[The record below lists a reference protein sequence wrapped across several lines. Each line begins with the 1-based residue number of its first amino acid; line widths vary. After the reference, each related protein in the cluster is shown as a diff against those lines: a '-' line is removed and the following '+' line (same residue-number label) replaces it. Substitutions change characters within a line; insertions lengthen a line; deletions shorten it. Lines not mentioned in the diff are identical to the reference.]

1 MFASGLIQSFLLPGS
16 GDHMKMKRRWSE
28 RTRLMLTLE
37 LAVVLP
43 AAALVI
49 LSALHLNEIQRD
61 RGVEAA
67 FQRDFNQV
75 LAISEKHIN
84 QKAYDLT
91 DDVRSEF
98 PSAGEACIETMD
110 RILATHP
117 YVAHVFVY
125 EPNGTITSRS
135 QPSRLKDASFRAE
148 GDALA
153 GMISG
158 WMQVEYKNEV
168 KDMEEMSKKGKPY
181 YFFDNWAPRG
191 EKKLYQSVA
200 LFLVADATGAR
211 KAIGG
216 MAFDAE
222 YLRDQFFPETLDTLL
237 SHQEERGERN
247 HVVMMVHPKHES
259 TPLAASAGWD
269 GGEPEVERTMEGAFP
284 NLTLAVKLPG
294 TTLAALGQRFV
305 HTSFLILGAIS
316 LLLTGGIVMTHRN
329 ISREMALARLKSDFV
344 SNVSHEL
351 RTPLSLIRLYAETLE
366 MGRLKSADKYQEYY
380 SIIRKESERLTAL
393 INNILDFSRI
403 EAGRKEYEFRQT
415 DMRELVRNTLES
427 YRYQIEQSGFAFE
440 EKIAEDVPSL
450 SVDREAMARSLL
462 NLVNNALKYS
472 QDQKYI
478 GVNLFRDNGSVKL
491 EVVDHGIGIPQAEQ
505 QKIFDKFYRVGDPL
519 VHNTKGSGLGL
530 SLVRHIV
537 QAHGGEVSVD
547 SVPGRGSKFTINL
560 PVALRTN
567 ATKAALA

>member
-1 MFASGLIQSFLLPGS
+1 MLKS
-16 GDHMKMKRRWSE
+16 KRRWSE

-49 LSALHLNEIQRD
+49 LSAVHLTEIQRD

-98 PSAGEACIETMD
+98 PSAGEACVETMD

-125 EPNGTITSRS
+125 EPNGRMTFRS

-148 GDALA
+148 ADSLA
-153 GMISG
+153 SMTSG
-158 WMQVEYKNEV
+158 WMQVEYKDEV
-168 KDMEEMSKKGKPY
+168 KEMEEMSREGKPDH
-181 YFFDNWAPRG
+181 YFENWAQRG
-191 EKKLYQSVA
+191 DKKLYQSVA
-200 LFLVADATGAR
+200 LFLVPDATGER

-222 YLRDQFFPETLDTLL
+222 YLRDQFFPEMLDSLL
-237 SHQEERGERN
+237 SHQEERGEKN
-247 HVVMMVHPKHES
+247 HVVMMVHPKHEA
-259 TPLAASAGWD
+259 TPMAASAGWD
-269 GGEPEVERTMEGAFP
+269 GGEPEVERNLEGAFP
-284 NLTLAVKLPG
+284 SLTLAIKLPG
-294 TTLAALGQRFV
+294 TTLAALGQHFV
-305 HTSFLILGAIS
+305 HTSFFILGAIS

-329 ISREMALARLKSDFV
+329 ISRELALARLKSDFV

-366 MGRLKSADKYQEYY
+366 MGRLKSPEKYQEYY
-380 SIIRKESERLTAL
+380 SIIRKESERLSAL

-403 EAGRKEYEFRQT
+403 EAGRKEYDFRQT

-440 EKIAEDVPSL
+440 EKIAEDIPPL
-450 SVDREAMARSLL
+450 SVDREAIARSLL

-491 EVVDHGIGIPQAEQ
+491 EVVDHGIGIPQGEQ

-530 SLVRHIV
+530 ALVRHIV

-547 SVPGRGSKFTINL
+547 SAPGRGSKFTINL
-560 PVALRTN
+560 PVSLRSN
-567 ATKAALA
+567 ATKAAMA

>member
-1 MFASGLIQSFLLPGS
+1 
-16 GDHMKMKRRWSE
+16 
-28 RTRLMLTLE
+28 
-37 LAVVLP
+37 
-43 AAALVI
+43 
-49 LSALHLNEIQRD
+49 LNDIQRD

-84 QKAYDLT
+84 QKAYDLA

-98 PSAGEACIETMD
+98 PSAGGACVETMD

-117 YVAHVFVY
+117 YIAHVFVY
-125 EPNGTITSRS
+125 EPNGRLTFRS
-135 QPSRLKDASFRAE
+135 QPARLKDASFRAE
-148 GDALA
+148 ADNLSS
-153 GMISG
+153 MTSG
-158 WMQVEYKNEV
+158 WMQVEYKDELKN
-168 KDMEEMSKKGKPY
+168 MEEMSKKGKHY

-191 EKKLYQSVA
+191 EKRLYQSGAV
-200 LFLVADATGAR
+200 FLAADAWGEN

-216 MAFDAE
+216 MVFDAE
-222 YLRDQFFPETLDTLL
+222 YLRDRFFPEMLETLL
-237 SHQEERGERN
+237 SHQEEKGERN
-247 HVVMMVHPKHES
+247 HVVMMLHPKHDS
-259 TPLAASAGWD
+259 APMAASVGWD
-269 GGEPEVERTMEGAFP
+269 GGEPEVERNLEGAFP
-284 NLTLAVKLPG
+284 NLTLAIKLPG
-294 TTLAALGQRFV
+294 TTLAALGQHFV
-305 HTSFLILGAIS
+305 HTSFLILGVIS
-316 LLLTGGIVMTHRN
+316 LLLTGGIIMTHRN

-403 EAGRKEYEFRQT
+403 EAGRKEYDFRQT

-440 EKIAEDVPSL
+440 EKIAEDVPPL

-478 GVNLFRDNGSVKL
+478 GVNLFRDNGTVKL

-505 QKIFDKFYRVGDPL
+505 AKIFDKFYRVGDPL

-567 ATKAALA
+567 STKAALA

>member
-1 MFASGLIQSFLLPGS
+1 MFASGLVQSYP
-16 GDHMKMKRRWSE
+16 DQETTMKMKRRWNE

-49 LSALHLNEIQRD
+49 LSAMHLKSIQRD
-61 RGVEAA
+61 RDVEAA

-75 LAISEKHIN
+75 LLISEKQIN
-84 QKAYDLT
+84 EKADDMA
-91 DDVRSEF
+91 DDVRSQF
-98 PSAGEACIETMD
+98 PSGGNACVETLD

-117 YVAHVFVY
+117 YIAHVFVY
-125 EPNGTITSRS
+125 APNNGLTFRS
-135 QPSRLKDASFRAE
+135 QPSRLKDASFHSEADE
-148 GDALA
+148 VSS
-153 GMISG
+153 MTSE
-158 WMQVEYKNEV
+158 WMPVEYKDEV
-168 KDMEEMSKKGKPY
+168 KSFEEMSKKDKHY
-181 YFFDNWAPRG
+181 YFFQNWPSRG
-191 EKKLYQSVA
+191 EKHLYQSGA
-200 LFLVADATGAR
+200 TFLVTDAWGN

-216 MAFDAE
+216 MVFDAE
-222 YLRDQFFPETLDTLL
+222 YLRDQFFPEMLNTLL
-237 SHQEERGERN
+237 SRQEERGEKN
-247 HVVMMVHPKHES
+247 HVVMMVHPRHES
-259 TPLAASAGWD
+259 WPLAASMGWD
-269 GGEPEVERTMEGAFP
+269 GGDPEVERNMEGAFP
-284 NLTLAVKLPG
+284 GLTLAIKLPG
-294 TTLAALGQRFV
+294 TTLAAMGQHFV
-305 HTSFLILGAIS
+305 RTSFLVLGAIS

-366 MGRLKSADKYQEYY
+366 MGRLKSAEKYQEYY

-403 EAGRKEYEFRQT
+403 EAGRKEYDFRQT

-440 EKIAEDVPSL
+440 EKIAEDVPPL

-491 EVVDHGIGIPQAEQ
+491 EVVDHGIGIPQSEQ

-537 QAHGGEVSVD
+537 QAHGGEVLVD

-560 PVALRTN
+560 PVALRT
-567 ATKAALA
+567 KAALA

>member
-1 MFASGLIQSFLLPGS
+1 
-16 GDHMKMKRRWSE
+16 MKMKRRWNE

-75 LAISEKHIN
+75 LAISEKRIN
-84 QKAYDLT
+84 EKADDMT
-91 DDVRSEF
+91 DDVRSQF
-98 PSAGEACIETMD
+98 PSAGSACIETMD
-110 RILATHP
+110 RILANHP

-125 EPNGTITSRS
+125 EPGGGLTFRS
-135 QPSRLKDASFRAE
+135 QPSRLKDASFHAE
-148 GDALA
+148 AES
-153 GMISG
+153 ISSMMNG
-158 WMQVEYKNEV
+158 WMQVEYKDEE
-168 KDMEEMSKKGKPY
+168 KSLEEMSANGRPLH
-181 YFFDNWAPRG
+181 FFENWTPRG
-191 EKKLYQSVA
+191 EKHFYQSGA
-200 LFLVADATGAR
+200 IFLVADAWGGR

-216 MAFDAE
+216 MMFDAE
-222 YLRDQFFPETLDTLL
+222 YLRDQFFPEMLDTLL
-237 SHQEERGERN
+237 SHQEEKGEKN
-247 HVVMMVHPKHES
+247 HVVMMLHPRHES
-259 TPLAASAGWD
+259 TVLAASAGWD
-269 GGEPEVERTMEGAFP
+269 GGEPEVERNLEGAFP
-284 NLTLAVKLPG
+284 GLTLAIKLPG
-294 TTLAALGQRFV
+294 TTLAALGQHFV
-305 HTSFLILGAIS
+305 HTSFFILGAIS

-366 MGRLKSADKYQEYY
+366 MGRLKSPEKYQEYY
-380 SIIRKESERLTAL
+380 GIIRKESERLTAL

-403 EAGRKEYEFRQT
+403 EAGRKEYDFRQT

-440 EKIAEDVPSL
+440 EKIAEDVPPL

-537 QAHGGEVSVD
+537 QAHGGEVLVD

-560 PVALRTN
+560 PVALRTSAN
-567 ATKAALA
+567 KAALA

>member
-1 MFASGLIQSFLLPGS
+1 
-16 GDHMKMKRRWSE
+16 MKTKRRWNE

-61 RGVEAA
+61 QGVEAA

-75 LAISEKHIN
+75 LAISEKQIN
-84 QKAYDLT
+84 QKADEIT
-91 DDVRSEF
+91 DEVRSQF
-98 PSAGEACIETMD
+98 PSAGEACVETMD

-117 YVAHVFVY
+117 YVAHVWVY
-125 EPNGTITSRS
+125 EPNGHLTFRS
-135 QPSRLKDASFRAE
+135 QPSRLKDALFRDEAE
-148 GDALA
+148 NVSS
-153 GMISG
+153 MTSG
-158 WMQVEYKNEV
+158 WMQVEYKDQV
-168 KDMEEMSKKGKPY
+168 KELEEMSKKGKPY
-181 YFFDNWAPRG
+181 YFFANWAPRG
-191 EKKLYQSVA
+191 DKHLYQSGAV
-200 LFLVADATGAR
+200 FLVGDAWGGR

-216 MAFDAE
+216 MMFDAE
-222 YLRDQFFPETLDTLL
+222 YLRDQFFPEMLETLL
-237 SHQEERGERN
+237 SHQEEKGERN
-247 HVVMMVHPKHES
+247 HVVMMLHPKHES

-269 GGEPEVERTMEGAFP
+269 GGEPEVERNLEGAFP
-284 NLTLAVKLPG
+284 GLTLGIKLPG
-294 TTLAALGQRFV
+294 TTLAAMGQHFV
-305 HTSFLILGAIS
+305 HTSFLILGVIS
-316 LLLTGGIVMTHRN
+316 LLLAGGIVMTHRN

-403 EAGRKEYEFRQT
+403 EAGRKEYDFRQT

-440 EKIAEDVPSL
+440 EKIAEDVPPL

-491 EVVDHGIGIPQAEQ
+491 EVVDHGIGIPPAEQ

-560 PVALRTN
+560 PVALRTS
-567 ATKAALA
+567 AKPALA

>member
-1 MFASGLIQSFLLPGS
+1 
-16 GDHMKMKRRWSE
+16 MKMKRRWSE

-49 LSALHLNEIQRD
+49 LSAVHLNDIQRD

-84 QKAYDLT
+84 QKADDMT
-91 DDVRSEF
+91 DDVRSQF
-98 PSAGEACIETMD
+98 PAAGPACVETLD

-125 EPNGTITSRS
+125 EPNGGLTFRS
-135 QPSRLKDASFRAE
+135 QPARLKDASFRAE
-148 GDALA
+148 AEA
-153 GMISG
+153 MSSMTSG
-158 WMQVEYKNEV
+158 WMQVEYKDEV
-168 KDMEEMSKKGKPY
+168 KSLEEMSKKGKH
-181 YFFDNWAPRG
+181 FFFFENWAARG
-191 EKKLYQSVA
+191 EKRLYQSVA
-200 LFLVADATGAR
+200 AFQVGDPWGGR

-216 MAFDAE
+216 FVFDAE
-222 YLRDQFFPETLDTLL
+222 YLRDQFFPEMLETLL

-247 HVVMMVHPKHES
+247 HAAMMVHPRHES
-259 TPLAASAGWD
+259 TPMAASVGWD
-269 GGEPEVERTMEGAFP
+269 GGEPEVERNLEGAFP
-284 NLTLAVKLPG
+284 GLTLAIKLPG
-294 TTLAALGQRFV
+294 TTLAAMGQHFI
-305 HTSFLILGAIS
+305 HTSFLILGVIS

-366 MGRLKSADKYQEYY
+366 MGRLKSPDKYQEYY

-440 EKIAEDVPSL
+440 EKIAEDVPPL

-491 EVVDHGIGIPQAEQ
+491 EVVDHGIGIPPAEQ

-537 QAHGGEVSVD
+537 RAHGGEVLVD

-560 PVALRTN
+560 PVALRAN
-567 ATKAALA
+567 GPKAALA

>member
-1 MFASGLIQSFLLPGS
+1 M
-16 GDHMKMKRRWSE
+16 MKMKRRWNE

-49 LSALHLNEIQRD
+49 LSAIHLNDIQRD

-75 LAISEKHIN
+75 LAISEKQIN
-84 QKAYDLT
+84 RKAD
-91 DDVRSEF
+91 DIAEDVRSQF
-98 PSAGEACIETMD
+98 PSAGEACAETMD

-117 YVAHVFVY
+117 YIAHVWVY
-125 EPNGTITSRS
+125 EPSGGLTFRS
-135 QPSRLKDASFRAE
+135 QPSRIKDASFHNEAE
-148 GDALA
+148 SIS
-153 GMISG
+153 GMMSG
-158 WMQVEYKNEV
+158 WMQVEYKDEV
-168 KDMEEMSKKGKPY
+168 KDLAEMSKKGRPF
-181 YFFDNWAPRG
+181 YFFENWAPRG
-191 EKKLYQSVA
+191 EKHLYQSGA
-200 LFLVADATGAR
+200 LFLVADVQGEQ
-211 KAIGG
+211 KAIAG
-216 MAFDAE
+216 MMFDAD
-222 YLRDQFFPETLDTLL
+222 YLHDQFFPEMLDSLL
-237 SHQEERGERN
+237 THQEERGEKN

-259 TPLAASAGWD
+259 TPLAASMGWD
-269 GGEPEVERTMEGAFP
+269 GGEPEVERNLEGAFP
-284 NLTLAVKLPG
+284 GLTLAIKLPG
-294 TTLAALGQRFV
+294 TTLAALGQHFV
-305 HTSFLILGAIS
+305 HTSFLILGVIS

-366 MGRLKSADKYQEYY
+366 MGRLKSPDKYQEYY
-380 SIIRKESERLTAL
+380 SIIRKESERLSAL

-403 EAGRKEYEFRQT
+403 EAGRKEYDFRQT

-440 EKIAEDVPSL
+440 EKIAEDVPPL

-491 EVVDHGIGIPQAEQ
+491 EVVDHGIGIPQVEQ

-537 QAHGGEVSVD
+537 EAHGGEVSVD

-567 ATKAALA
+567 ATKPAMA